1 MWFYIRSLSSIFN
14 SLIKQGECKFKNM
27 SKEKVKSLC
36 KAFID
41 LNKCVAVLLQEVI
54 YTGKLSDSD
63 IDLRQNAVSVVTAHL
78 MTEIFEGEDANEVSL
93 MMKDLRYDTISELER
108 MLDIINN
115 PN

>member
-1 MWFYIRSLSSIFN
+1 
-14 SLIKQGECKFKNM
+14 M

-93 MMKDLRYDTISELER
+93 MMKDLRDGTISELKR
-108 MLDIINN
+108 LLDTINN

>member
-14 SLIKQGECKFKNM
+14 SLIKQGECEFKNM

-41 LNKCVAVLLQEVI
+41 LNKCIALLLQEVI
-54 YTGKLSDSD
+54 ITGKLSDSD

-93 MMKDLRYDTISELER
+93 MMKDLRDGIIDDLKILLE
-108 MLDIINN
+108 IINN
-115 PN
+115 QN